1 MKSRPANKMSNNK
14 IKKIINFKRLN
25 VEEKNISQP

>member
-1 MKSRPANKMSNNK
+1 MKSRPNNKMSNNK